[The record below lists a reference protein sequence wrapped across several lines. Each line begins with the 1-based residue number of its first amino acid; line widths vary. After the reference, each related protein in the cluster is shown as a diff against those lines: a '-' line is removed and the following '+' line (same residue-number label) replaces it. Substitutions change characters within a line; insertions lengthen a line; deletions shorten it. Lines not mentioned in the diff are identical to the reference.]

1 MTNKANPEREQ
12 TNSAETQSRACEEDA
27 KHLTIDQRI
36 DQRLKAYEDNAL
48 ITQRESDKQRAEMER
63 LLDADEHMKKML
75 AAIKLPNKWNY
86 SAAGSLSKDLVSK
99 HLNSQKTGMHAM
111 YPILCNG
118 AGCPYSSTCFAYQN
132 NIHPPIGEPC
142 VMETTKM
149 ENLLIQYDKDFHFDE
164 CSATDM
170 LAIQELVH
178 LDIMIDR
185 CNSLIA
191 QELTPVIE
199 VNIGSSPQTGDVITQ
214 PAVSK
219 YYEAYEKMSKR
230 REAIEEGLMATRK
243 SKKHDKVDNS
253 KLEIDHLKAAFADAS
268 FFEIE
273 QKPEGLA

>member
-1 MTNKANPEREQ
+1 MSRTNTERDSVNTE
-12 TNSAETQSRACEEDA
+12 
-27 KHLTIDQRI
+27 LTIDQRI
-36 DQRLKAYEDNAL
+36 DERLKAYEDNQL
-48 ITQRESDKQRAEMER
+48 ITRHESEKQRIEMER
-63 LLDADEHMKKML
+63 LLDADERMKRML
-75 AAIKLPNKWNY
+75 AAIKLPSKWGY
-86 SAAGSLSKDLVSK
+86 SAAGTLSKDLVSK
-99 HLNSQKTGMHAM
+99 HLNSQKTGLHSM

-132 NIHPPIGEPC
+132 NIHPPVGEPC

-149 ENLLIQYDKDFHFDE
+149 ENLLVQYDKDFHFDE

-170 LAIQELVH
+170 LAIQELVQ

-185 CNSLIA
+185 CNALIA

-230 REAIEEGLMATRK
+230 REAIEEGLTATRRA
-243 SKKHDKVDNS
+243 KKKERPDNT
-253 KLEIDHLKAAFADAS
+253 KAEIDYLKATISDAS
-268 FFEIE
+268 FFDIE
-273 QKPEGLA
+273 QKPKGIA

>member
-1 MTNKANPEREQ
+1 MNRTNDERDSNNPRADNIITELTVEERI
-12 TNSAETQSRACEEDA
+12 N
-27 KHLTIDQRI
+27 
-36 DQRLKAYEDNAL
+36 QRLKAYEDNAL
-48 ITQRESDKQRAEMER
+48 ISQRESDKQRAEMER
-63 LLDADEHMKKML
+63 MLDADERMKKML

-142 VMETTKM
+142 VIETTKM
-149 ENLLIQYDKDFHFDE
+149 ENLLVQYDKDFHFDE

-230 REAIEEGLMATRK
+230 REAIEEGLLATRK
-243 SKKHDKVDNS
+243 SKKHERPDTSKVE
-253 KLEIDHLKAAFADAS
+253 LDHLKNIVADAS
-268 FFEIE
+268 FFDIE
-273 QKPEGLA
+273 QKPEGLT

>member
-1 MTNKANPEREQ
+1 MSE
-12 TNSAETQSRACEEDA
+12 AE
-27 KHLTIDQRI
+27 LTIDQKI
-36 DQRLKAYEDNAL
+36 DERLKAYEDNQL
-48 ITQRESDKQRAEMER
+48 ITRRESDKQREEMER
-63 LLDADEHMKKML
+63 LLTADDRLKKAL
-75 AAIKLPNKWNY
+75 AAVKLPNKWGY
-86 SAAGSLSKDLVSK
+86 SAAGSLSKEIISK

-132 NIHPPIGEPC
+132 DIHPPVGEPC

-170 LAIQELVH
+170 LMIQELVH

-230 REAIEEGLMATRK
+230 REAIQDGLNATRK
-243 SKKHDKVDNS
+243 AKRKERPDNS
-253 KLEIDHLKAAFADAS
+253 KAEIDYLKNAVADAS
-268 FFEIE
+268 FFDIE
-273 QKPEGLA
+273 QKPEGLE

>member
-1 MTNKANPEREQ
+1 MLNNDTE
-12 TNSAETQSRACEEDA
+12 
-27 KHLTIDQRI
+27 LTIDQKI
-36 DQRLKAYEDNAL
+36 NNRLKAYEDNQL
-48 ITQRESDKQRAEMER
+48 ITQREADKQRNEMER
-63 LLDADEHMKKML
+63 LLTADERMKKML
-75 AAIKLPNKWNY
+75 AAVHLPNKWGY
-86 SAAGSLSKDLVSK
+86 SAAGSLSKDLISK
-99 HLNSQKTGMHAM
+99 HLNSQKTGLHAM

-118 AGCPYSSTCFAYQN
+118 AGCPYSSSCFAYKN
-132 NIHPPIGEPC
+132 DIHPPQGEPC

-149 ENLLIQYDKDFHFDE
+149 EALLIQYDKDFHFDE
-164 CSATDM
+164 CSGTDM

-230 REAIEEGLMATRK
+230 RSALVDELNATRK
-243 SKKHDKVDNS
+243 AKRKEKPDNS
-253 KLEIDHLKAAFADAS
+253 KAEVDYLKNMVSDAS
-268 FFEIE
+268 FFDIE
-273 QKPEGLA
+273 QRPADV

>member
-1 MTNKANPEREQ
+1 MENQNYTQ
-12 TNSAETQSRACEEDA
+12 SSSAETQSRARESEEDA

-48 ITQRESDKQRAEMER
+48 ITKRESDKQRVEMER
-63 LLDADEHMKKML
+63 LLTADDRLKKAL
-75 AAIKLPNKWNY
+75 AAIHLPTKWNY
-86 SAAGSLSKDLVSK
+86 SAAGALSKDLVSK
-99 HLNSQKTGMHAM
+99 HLNSQKTGLHAM

-132 NIHPPIGEPC
+132 DIHPPQGEPC

-149 ENLLIQYDKDFHFDE
+149 ESLLLQYDKDFHLED
-164 CSATDM
+164 CSATDI
-170 LAIQELVH
+170 LTIQELVH

-230 REAIEEGLMATRK
+230 RSALVDELNATRK
-243 SKKHDKVDNS
+243 AKRKERPDNS
-253 KLEIDHLKAAFADAS
+253 KAEIDYFKNIVSDAS
-268 FFEIE
+268 FFDIE
-273 QKPEGLA
+273 QKPEGLT